1 MLLHLV
7 EKVQPISPSF
17 CHVDHMQS
25 DGTSLEKSYPSAT
38 LVNVVLLKGWALVV
52 PAPSP
57 EAAEGLRKA
66 LAEAASYISK
76 VRQILQYSLKFALSA
91 LAVETSATS
100 AGAIQCYQVTSQ
112 NVLGM

>member
-17 CHVDHMQS
+17 CHVDDMQS
-25 DGTSLEKSYPSAT
+25 DGTSLEKSYPSST

-57 EAAEGLRKA
+57 EGLRKA

-76 VRQILQYSLKFALSA
+76 VRQILQYCLKFALSA
-91 LAVETSATS
+91 LAVEMSATS